1 MALRIRGRCRL
12 WLAWVA
18 LGALAGPLLAQTGQ
32 PVSVAPTDTSG
43 APADSA
49 AADAAALVADIAP
62 QLPTEIPFA
71 AADAAAVREPS
82 AADAWGGPRRGDQAT
97 LSDRV
102 VRYVIQARLD
112 PKTHRI
118 DGTQQLTW
126 RNRSDQPVGAV
137 FLHLY
142 LNAFE
147 GPGSTFFTEQ
157 RERGFGFR
165 SEVPVNDGEWGHID
179 LTRVQQGGAAVPW
192 SFVHPDGGPESD
204 HTVVRLDL
212 PEAVPAGASTT
223 LDIDF
228 LSQLPRVVAR
238 TGYFGSFHLVGQ
250 WFPKIGVLE
259 LPGERGASAPRWNV
273 HEFHLHSEFYA
284 DFGEFDVRLTAPK
297 DYRIGATGALQGT
310 PQIADGN
317 ATWHFVQGDV
327 IDFAWTA
334 DNRYAK
340 PLLGTYEGPGSPK
353 VKVQVLYHP
362 EYAHNAPPVLQAT
375 LDSLAYFS
383 RTLGA
388 YPYDTVTVVIP
399 PFNAGEAGGMEYP
412 TFFTAE
418 SYADLSPGT
427 LSAYLLD
434 FVTIHEFGHGYF
446 MGLLASNEFEEPM
459 LDEGL
464 NEYWDGRMLRERGAP
479 LPLATRWMRALGIV
493 PAITAAEAERL
504 GAMLRE
510 PADGIGANSW
520 DRMSSGSY
528 GSVYSRTATVMRDLE
543 AQLGREATERAFKV
557 YYANWKFRHP
567 GIADLRETLAAVS
580 GQRALVERVFAQQV
594 YAAGK
599 VDDRIAEFASEE
611 VLPEPGTSLRDG
623 KHVEVTTKALEKQI
637 AQARTAWDKAHPKP
651 AKGTGPYP
659 FRTRVLISRQGVA
672 VAQTL
677 KVRFADGSSE
687 IAHFDG
693 KQRWQRFAWVK
704 PVQAVSVELDPGQQ
718 HFLDL
723 SKADDSRSLTPDHTA
738 AGRWGSDAAALLQTL
753 YSLLV
758 NL

>member
-1 MALRIRGRCRL
+1 MARRIRGQYRL
-12 WLAWVA
+12 WLVWGIW
-18 LGALAGPLLAQTGQ
+18 GALSGPLLAQAVQ
-32 PVSVAPTDTSG
+32 PLSVAPGNTSG
-43 APADSA
+43 APTDPAP
-49 AADAAALVADIAP
+49 ADAAAPLADIAP
-62 QLPTEIPFA
+62 PLPAEIPFA

-82 AADAWGGPRRGDQAT
+82 AADAWGGPRRGDEAT
-97 LSDRV
+97 LSDQV
-102 VRYVIQARLD
+102 VRYAIEASLD

-118 DGTQQLTW
+118 DGKQQLTW
-126 RNRSDQPVGAV
+126 RNRSSQPVGAV

-147 GPGSTFFTEQ
+147 GPGSTFFSEQ

-165 SEVPVNDGEWGHID
+165 SEVPVKDGEWGHID
-179 LTRVQQGGAAVPW
+179 LTRVQQGSVEVPW
-192 SFVHPDGGPESD
+192 SFVHPDGGPDSD

-223 LDIDF
+223 LDIAF
-228 LSQLPRVVAR
+228 VSQLPRVVAR

-259 LPGERGASAPRWNV
+259 LPGERGATAPRWNV
-273 HEFHLHSEFYA
+273 HEFHPHSEFHA
-284 DFGEFDVRLTAPK
+284 DFGTFDVRLTVPS
-297 DYRIGATGALQGT
+297 DYRVGATGALQGE
-310 PQIADGN
+310 PQVTDGK
-317 ATWHFVQGDV
+317 ATWHFLQGDV

-334 DNRYAK
+334 DNRYAE
-340 PLLGTYEGPGSPK
+340 PLVGYYEGAGSPR

-388 YPYDTVTVVIP
+388 YPYDTVTAVIP
-399 PFNAGEAGGMEYP
+399 PFNADEAGGMEYP

-418 SYADLSPGT
+418 SHADVTPGT
-427 LSAYLLD
+427 MASYLLD

-464 NEYWDGRMLRERGAP
+464 NEYWNSRMLRERGAP
-479 LPLATRWMRALGIV
+479 LPLATRWMRALGIAPGV
-493 PAITAAEAERL
+493 AQFEIERL

-520 DRMSSGSY
+520 DRMSNSSY
-528 GSVYSRTATVMRDLE
+528 GSVYSRTATVMHDLE
-543 AQLGREATERAFKV
+543 AQLGSATIERAFKA

-567 GIADLRETLAAVS
+567 STADLRETLAQVS

-594 YAAGK
+594 YATGK
-599 VDDRIAEFASEE
+599 VDDRIAAFASDE
-611 VLPEPGTSLRDG
+611 VLPEPGTVLRDG
-623 KHVEVTTKALEKQI
+623 KHVETSEKDNDQQI
-637 AQARTAWDKAHPKP
+637 DNTRKAWDKANPKP

-659 FRTRVLISRQGVA
+659 FRTRVLIARQGVA
-672 VAQTL
+672 VPQTL
-677 KVRFADGSSE
+677 TVSFADGSSE
-687 IAHFDG
+687 SVHFDG

-704 PVQAVSVELDPGQQ
+704 PVKAVSAELDPEQR
-718 HFLDL
+718 HYLDPG
-723 SKADDSRSLTPDHTA
+723 KADDSRSLEPDHTA
-738 AGRWGSDAAALLQTL
+738 AARWSSDAAAVLQSL
-753 YSLLV
+753 YTLLV

>member
-1 MALRIRGRCRL
+1 MARQFGGRYRG
-12 WLAWVA
+12 WLVGAMTC
-18 LGALAGPLLAQTGQ
+18 ALAGLALAQSGVPTIVAPAAASTPAADSVPSDAAKSPGPIAPLL
-32 PVSVAPTDTSG
+32 PV
-43 APADSA
+43 
-49 AADAAALVADIAP
+49 
-62 QLPTEIPFA
+62 EIPFA

-82 AADAWGGPRRGDQAT
+82 AANAWGGPRRGDEAT

-102 VRYVIQARLD
+102 VSYAIEASLD

-118 DGTQQLTW
+118 DGKQQLTW
-126 RNRSDQPVGAV
+126 RNRSNQPVGAV

-157 RERGFGFR
+157 RERHFGFR
-165 SEVPVNDGEWGHID
+165 SEMPVADGEWGHIE
-179 LTRVQQGGAAVPW
+179 LTRVQQGRHAVPW

-223 LDIDF
+223 LHIAF
-228 LSQLPRVVAR
+228 VSQLPRVVAR

-259 LPGERGASAPRWNV
+259 LPGERGATAPRWNV
-273 HEFHLHSEFYA
+273 HEFHLHSEFHA
-284 DFGEFDVRLTAPK
+284 DFGLFDVRLTVPS
-297 DYRIGATGALQGT
+297 DYRVGATGALQGA
-310 PQIADGN
+310 PRIADGK

-327 IDFAWTA
+327 IDFAWAA
-334 DNRYAK
+334 DNRYAE
-340 PLLGTYEGPGSPK
+340 PLVGYYEGTGSPR

-362 EYAHNAPPVLQAT
+362 EYAHNAQPVLQAT

-388 YPYDTVTVVIP
+388 YPYDTVTAVIP
-399 PFNAGEAGGMEYP
+399 PFNADEAGGMEYP

-418 SYADLSPGT
+418 SHADVTPGT
-427 LSAYLLD
+427 LSSYLLD

-464 NEYWDGRMLRERGAP
+464 NEYWNSRMLRERGAP
-479 LPLATRWMRALGIV
+479 LPLATRWMRALGIA
-493 PAITAAEAERL
+493 PGIAQFEIERL
-504 GAMLRE
+504 GAKLRE

-520 DRMSSGSY
+520 DRMSSASY
-528 GSVYSRTATVMRDLE
+528 GSVYARTATVMHDLQ
-543 AQLGREATERAFKV
+543 AQLGSATIERAFKA
-557 YYANWKFRHP
+557 YYARWKFRHP
-567 GIADLRETLAAVS
+567 SIADLRETLAHVS

-594 YAAGK
+594 YATGK
-599 VDDRIAEFASEE
+599 VDDRITEFASDE
-611 VLPEPGTSLRDG
+611 VLPEPGTALRDG
-623 KHVEVTTKALEKQI
+623 QHVETRAKDIEQQI
-637 AQARTAWDKAHPKP
+637 AAARKAWHKAHPNP

-659 FRTRVLISRQGVA
+659 FRTRVLIARQGVA
-672 VAQTL
+672 VPQTL
-677 KVRFADGSSE
+677 TVIFADGSSE
-687 IAHFDG
+687 RVQFDG
-693 KQRWQRFAWVK
+693 QQRWQRFAWVK
-704 PVQAVSVELDPGQQ
+704 PVQAVSAELDPDQQ
-718 HFLDL
+718 HYLDL
-723 SKADDSRSLTPDHTA
+723 GKADDSRSLEPDPTA
-738 AGRWGSDAAALLQTL
+738 SRRWSSDAAAVLQSL
-753 YSLLV
+753 YALLV